1 MTSPLTADAIRLSA
15 PNRRRNLARGVAAA
29 GALSLAVHAAVLFV
43 RVPSGGAAA
52 NGAPP
57 APVLLTRLV
66 AAPEPA
72 VEAAQEPAP
81 LPAPAAAVEPPPPA
95 EPAKAATVTPT
106 PDREAAMARPPVP
119 SPPPVLAPDPVPV
132 IRSPA
137 AAPAPPPAATV
148 DASPIAA
155 PPAPAV
161 TYQGA
166 MGLDPPPRPL
176 GEIEPLV
183 PEAAGAR
190 GGVVV
195 LRLYINEQ
203 GTVDRAEVLRSTPP
217 GLFDASAL
225 EAFSHARFS
234 PGYLAGVAVKS
245 QMTFEVKYRALGSG
259 AESSARTY

>member
-1 MTSPLTADAIRLSA
+1 MTAPLAAKAIGSSA
-15 PNRRRNLARGVAAA
+15 RRRCRHLAKGVAAA

-43 RVPSGGAAA
+43 RVPSGGAPA

-66 AAPEPA
+66 LAEPTAAARPEPASLPAPEPA
-72 VEAAQEPAP
+72 V
-81 LPAPAAAVEPPPPA
+81 PPPPA
-95 EPAKAATVTPT
+95 EPAKPETVTAT
-106 PDREAAMARPPVP
+106 PDRDATAARPPPQPRAAVP
-119 SPPPVLAPDPVPV
+119 ETRPA

-137 AAPAPPPAATV
+137 EAPASEPVTADT
-148 DASPIAA
+148 SPVAA

-176 GEIEPLV
+176 GEIDPLV

-195 LRLYINEQ
+195 LRLYINEH

-217 GLFDASAL
+217 GLFDASAV
-225 EAFSHARFS
+225 EAFSNARFS
-234 PGYLAGVAVKS
+234 PGYLAGIAVKS
-245 QMTFEVKYRALGSG
+245 QMTIEVKFRALGSG
-259 AESSARTY
+259 AESSIRTY

>member
-1 MTSPLTADAIRLSA
+1 M
-15 PNRRRNLARGVAAA
+15 AAA
-29 GALSLAVHAAVLFV
+29 GALSLAVHAAALFV
-43 RVPSGGAAA
+43 RVPFGGAAA

-57 APVLLTRLV
+57 APVLLTRLL
-66 AAPEPA
+66 AAPEPVVA
-72 VEAAQEPAP
+72 TTQEPALP
-81 LPAPAAAVEPPPPA
+81 PAPALVVESPPPPPPA
-95 EPAKAATVTPT
+95 EPPKSAAVAPT
-106 PDREAAMARPPVP
+106 PDRDAATARPLVPPPPVP
-119 SPPPVLAPDPVPV
+119 APEP
-132 IRSPA
+132 IARSPA
-137 AAPAPPPAATV
+137 AAPVPQPVATV
-148 DASPIAA
+148 DASPVAA